1 MESLK
6 FEVAPPAPRL
16 NITATY
22 DDIQKSPQLYF
33 QVRYYYP
40 CFTSR
45 CGILVKESANTLAH
59 RALTSF
65 GCSSHRVWSC

>member
-33 QVRYYYP
+33 QVRYYHP
-40 CFTSR
+40 CFNISVR
-45 CGILVKESANTLAH
+45 NSSE
-59 RALTSF
+59 RAS
-65 GCSSHRVWSC
+65 